1 MAFGSFFKNL
11 GSKIKNGFN
20 KVIDVGKNIINK
32 ITNNNSNNSNDNNQ
46 NSNISIHLDKP
57 VIKPIGNYT
66 KPFDNDLFY
75 TYLK

>member
-32 ITNNNSNNSNDNNQ
+32 ITNNNSNDNNQ
-46 NSNISIHLDKP
+46 NSKINIHLDKP

-66 KPFDNDLFY
+66 KPFDKDLLY
-75 TYLK
+75 SYLK